1 MIKRR
6 TIWQILLLFLLVQS
20 TLFAAST
27 LHILNADRFD
37 ALEGDRYRLRGN
49 VHLQIVDEDGEEGT
63 TVRSDELIVDLN
75 TKSVSALGSV
85 RSEGVKEISG
95 EIITFFYEEGDI
107 TASFSD
113 LVTETDDLS
122 EQTVTLHTLG
132 SLITYLSSQSVI
144 SYTNAQVG
152 TRAEDPLSS
161 IRAKHLTVLKDGDIM
176 AKQVTL
182 SIGRV
187 PLFWAPFLFIPG
199 ARMMGNPA
207 IGFASDRG
215 MFLNTTWEIFG
226 SYPAIKASEERTIS
240 NLLASKESEDQR
252 PSWPIYQEGGTP
264 SALQEWAKSSDSY
277 LAILGDAYQERGLRL
292 GYDGHVASSIF
303 TLDSAATLLLDPDG
317 LEEPTD
323 VGRIRSW
330 GRHVIGIKSKP
341 VNLSLTLPHMSDP
354 SVKSITDSRLHGFRL
369 DSLFGSEQEFPTI
382 AGDQNSYTTSITGS
396 IHLPTTYTTPY
407 LSSLSVSNI
416 SLQGTYRWQQNNEGV
431 YGYYLNE
438 VTEPRFNVK
447 AAGTL
452 LNLSSRT
459 KEEPKQASSA
469 PKNAGDLLL
478 PGMYTQTLPQ
488 PAGLFAKSGTR
499 SIKLSY
505 TLSEEFLRTYDQQ
518 SSDEVKLYSLSKG
531 SLLLS
536 AIPDSRLLTSSFE
549 LTPQLT
555 VSDDPKKTAN
565 FSQLFQLH
573 SNTTIRLPF
582 LGATYTLRQRL
593 YRQEE
598 TRVPSL
604 PSTVTIDRFSFDK
617 SSVTTHQLSLDYSYL
632 IQAIT
637 LKPSLSAQLW
647 PLAQSLTPKLGIQYG
662 GLSLTSSFRVTQEG
676 EAGPLKKDL
685 LTIGLGF
692 EQGGVK
698 TLTTYSHTFLH
709 EPALSTLTHN
719 LALTFLDGDLVISE
733 KGIYTPHEGGVDH
746 LIKDAQ
752 LSVKLPFL
760 ALTYSFGGPVSD
772 LQSERFVGS
781 LNFNEQ
787 TWRFYKRR
795 AALSLGVNTTF
806 EYDFED
812 PYASIFTIALKTRF
826 QIAEFLDFTLSFAS
840 ANTGF
845 YHYQNDDG
853 SFSWALLGQDL
864 LRSFDF
870 FGGGQRNTQFNLSSI
885 NAELIHYL
893 ADWTLNCKYTA
904 SVVLSN
910 NQYHWVPTLSIYLTW
925 NTIPD
930 LDIEEKWSKPTTEW
944 IRSL

>member
-6 TIWQILLLFLLVQS
+6 TIWQILPLFLLVQS

-252 PSWPIYQEGGTP
+252 PNWPIYQEGGTP
-264 SALQEWAKSSDSY
+264 SALQEWAQSSDSY
-277 LAILGDAYQERGLRL
+277 LAILGDAYQESGLRL

-317 LEEPTD
+317 LEEPSSSAD

-330 GRHVIGIKSKP
+330 GRHVIGIKSKA
-341 VNLSLTLPHMSDP
+341 VNLSFTLPHMSDP

-396 IHLPTTYTTPY
+396 INLPTAYTTPY

-416 SLQGTYRWQQNNEGV
+416 SLQGTYRWQQNDEEV

-505 TLSEEFLRTYDQQ
+505 TLSEEFLRTYDQR

-598 TRVPSL
+598 TRVASH

-617 SSVTTHQLSLDYSYL
+617 SSVTTHQLSLDYSYS
-632 IQAIT
+632 IQAVT
-637 LKPSLSAQLW
+637 LKPSL
-647 PLAQSLTPKLGIQYG
+647 
-662 GLSLTSSFRVTQEG
+662 
-676 EAGPLKKDL
+676 
-685 LTIGLGF
+685 
-692 EQGGVK
+692 
-698 TLTTYSHTFLH
+698 
-709 EPALSTLTHN
+709 
-719 LALTFLDGDLVISE
+719 
-733 KGIYTPHEGGVDH
+733 
-746 LIKDAQ
+746 
-752 LSVKLPFL
+752 
-760 ALTYSFGGPVSD
+760 
-772 LQSERFVGS
+772 
-781 LNFNEQ
+781 
-787 TWRFYKRR
+787 
-795 AALSLGVNTTF
+795 AA
-806 EYDFED
+806 
-812 PYASIFTIALKTRF
+812 
-826 QIAEFLDFTLSFAS
+826 
-840 ANTGF
+840 
-845 YHYQNDDG
+845 
-853 SFSWALLGQDL
+853 
-864 LRSFDF
+864 
-870 FGGGQRNTQFNLSSI
+870 
-885 NAELIHYL
+885 
-893 ADWTLNCKYTA
+893 
-904 SVVLSN
+904 
-910 NQYHWVPTLSIYLTW
+910 
-925 NTIPD
+925 
-930 LDIEEKWSKPTTEW
+930 
-944 IRSL
+944 